1 MERVEVTD
9 EWLYKYM
16 PVVNSAIIRELEKQ
30 ADYSHRFS
38 QRFERKM
45 KRLIRKEALGILAI
59 IGEIAKYV
67 AVVIICI
74 LGIALAVTMSVEAYR
89 AKFFDSIKTYLKDN
103 SVECQYVSYEGM
115 EGECVLKAPS
125 YVPKGYEEVQRTES
139 ELVLR
144 VTYENGSGKVFYWE
158 NLKVIDTMGVGMDT
172 EYDRLGQ
179 YEIHGVPV
187 SIAFYNDGYKYA
199 YMEYGISIFMVSGT
213 DLTKEEILK
222 MLESVIVE

>member
-115 EGECVLKAPS
+115 E
-125 YVPKGYEEVQRTES
+125 
-139 ELVLR
+139 
-144 VTYENGSGKVFYWE
+144 
-158 NLKVIDTMGVGMDT
+158 
-172 EYDRLGQ
+172 
-179 YEIHGVPV
+179 
-187 SIAFYNDGYKYA
+187 
-199 YMEYGISIFMVSGT
+199 
-213 DLTKEEILK
+213 
-222 MLESVIVE
+222 